1 MSEKDKYTLN
11 FEKRQVER
19 EKQEKQKEFNENM
32 NLLNKDLQTLK
43 DKFSYRVDS
52 KVNHILSINWLEL
65 NINFKNIEAIKNA
78 LSSIDKVLT
87 IYKENLKEWKISWNE
102 KFYAEDGALKL
113 DDWIINDTDYLSPKL
128 TNDFMFRWESP
139 YRSEWKVER
148 IANYINNLIELENF
162 QSKEKNN
169 SIKETKK
176 ELKNLE
182 NEVKK

>member
-11 FEKRQVER
+11 FEKRQAER
-19 EKQEKQKEFNENM
+19 EKQAKQKEFNENM
-32 NLLNKDLQTLK
+32 NLLSKDLQTLK
-43 DKFSYRVDS
+43 GKFSYRVDS
-52 KVNHILSINWLEL
+52 KTNHILSINWLEL
-65 NINFKNIEAIKNA
+65 NINFKNIEAVKNS

-113 DDWIINDTDYLSPKL
+113 DDGILNDTDYLSPKL
-128 TNDFMFRWESP
+128 TKDFMFRWESP
-139 YRSEWKVER
+139 YHSEWKVER

-176 ELKNLE
+176 ELKTLE